1 MNDGMMAGKRVLAVS
16 AGQADRLQAFAAF
29 LRAGPD
35 VWRNGNPEAIIGAFE
50 TFAELAGGSAA
61 PGMPPQEWLAGLT
74 AGGGGTVLR
83 VKSTVAGEFCLM
95 LDSDKNISSAIWTLS
110 GQAAAPELASFS
122 ASRAD
127 TGWNLAIDGTS
138 GQLVIRVPGALPGL
152 PWAQTPSFC
161 SEGQDLP
168 RVSPPPPPPP
178 APPLS
183 HPSPAPDSAA
193 SAKDAEPGHD
203 PRLAAELAAIA
214 ARHAI
219 SPVAGL
225 GCAIGGTVV
234 LAIPLYIALLG
245 LLGETLG
252 GLLAL
257 PGCIVLLV
265 VMIRWAGNRDRRRIT
280 AEKVLILDEL
290 ATRFPEPTQH
300 ARALALLRDL
310 PNPEGD
316 NVLHEL
322 QQELKTRARP

>member
-16 AGQADRLQAFAAF
+16 AGQADRLRSFAAF
-29 LRAGPD
+29 LHAGPD
-35 VWRNGNPEAIIGAFE
+35 VWRNGNPEAVIGAFE

-74 AGGGGTVLR
+74 SGGGGTVLR
-83 VKSTVAGEFCLM
+83 VKSPVAGEFCVM
-95 LDSDKNISSAIWTLS
+95 LDSGKNISSAIWTLP
-110 GQAAAPELASFS
+110 GQAADLELASFS

-138 GQLVIRVPGALPGL
+138 GQLVILVPGALPGL
-152 PWAQTPSFC
+152 SWAQTPSFC

-168 RVSPPPPPPP
+168 RVSPSP
-178 APPLS
+178 PPLS

-193 SAKDAEPGHD
+193 SAKGAEPVHD

-214 ARHAI
+214 ARHAV

-252 GLLAL
+252 GLLGL
-257 PGCIVLLV
+257 PGCIVLLM
-265 VMIRWAGNRDRRRIT
+265 VMIRWAGNRDRRRLT
-280 AEKVLILDEL
+280 AEKNLILDEL

-322 QQELKTRARP
+322 QQELNTRART